1 MRTISQR
8 ELRNDSAAVL
18 RKVAQ
23 GESVRVTTRGTPV
36 ALVSP
41 IADRPVDE
49 LVLRRGTG
57 DFSLPRGVHVEES
70 TADVLAE
77 LRGDR

>member
-1 MRTISQR
+1 MKSISQR

-23 GESVRVTTRGTPV
+23 GESFRVTTRGNPV
-36 ALVSP
+36 AMVSP
-41 IADRPVDE
+41 ITERPLDA
-49 LVLRRGTG
+49 LILREGSGEYVFPPGAQTR
-57 DFSLPRGVHVEES
+57 ES
-70 TADVLAE
+70 STVALRE

>member
-1 MRTISQR
+1 MKSISQR

-23 GESVRVTTRGTPV
+23 GESFRVTTRGNPV
-36 ALVSP
+36 AMVSP
-41 IADRPVDE
+41 ITEQPLEA
-49 LVLRRGTG
+49 LTLREGSDDYVFPPG
-57 DFSLPRGVHVEES
+57 AQSPES
-70 TADVLAE
+70 STLALRE

>member
-1 MRTISQR
+1 MKSISQR

-23 GESVRVTTRGTPV
+23 GESFRVTTRGTPV
-36 ALVSP
+36 AMVSP
-41 IADRPVDE
+41 ITEGPLDALILREGSGQYDFPPGAQSPE
-49 LVLRRGTG
+49 SSTAVLR
-57 DFSLPRGVHVEES
+57 
-70 TADVLAE
+70 E